1 MSDLPPRGLLQ
12 QAHARSVS
20 GEHLE
25 VLGKQ
30 AASKWA
36 TGEHPTLAD
45 AVLEQVKEAGLSPE
59 QVKRVV
65 EFANTDAYLT
75 EFKKE
80 GANHRFVDFGRS
92 GPADPAEV
100 LKSLNLGAGQALPD
114 RGSYDYENPPT
125 EKQASAPAHVER
137 ALTELFPQDAPLPYA
152 NPYGEA
158 LDLRDKLAS
167 AYGAL
172 GAEIEGLELRYADDA
187 DRLYRQ
193 VKEAAMDD
201 NSLAEVLVAWTSV
214 APSAEFAKVAF
225 QLFTPRLL
233 REGVFPSTDAIV
245 GSMAK
250 TASSLSVVNPVHPLV
265 LEFGGFCDTLQKL
278 AAARATHEEMRE
290 PLGALTAFFKQAS
303 AAETAG
309 RAAKGAWGAATS
321 VSRAA
326 GKHVGDFARGADA
339 PMAGGVAEYAIAHAP
354 HAAALIAANEAR
366 LKANKSP
373 VFHEAMSVIPG
384 TSDYNYKHQGY

>member
-100 LKSLNLGAGQALPD
+100 LKSLNLGAGARRAGSHRALSPGCPSSLREPVRGGSRSSRQARECVRRAWRGD
-114 RGSYDYENPPT
+114 RG
-125 EKQASAPAHVER
+125 AR
-137 ALTELFPQDAPLPYA
+137 
-152 NPYGEA
+152 
-158 LDLRDKLAS
+158 
-167 AYGAL
+167 
-172 GAEIEGLELRYADDA
+172 
-187 DRLYRQ
+187 
-193 VKEAAMDD
+193 
-201 NSLAEVLVAWTSV
+201 
-214 APSAEFAKVAF
+214 
-225 QLFTPRLL
+225 TPVR
-233 REGVFPSTDAIV
+233 R
-245 GSMAK
+245 
-250 TASSLSVVNPVHPLV
+250 
-265 LEFGGFCDTLQKL
+265 
-278 AAARATHEEMRE
+278 
-290 PLGALTAFFKQAS
+290 
-303 AAETAG
+303 
-309 RAAKGAWGAATS
+309 
-321 VSRAA
+321 
-326 GKHVGDFARGADA
+326 
-339 PMAGGVAEYAIAHAP
+339 
-354 HAAALIAANEAR
+354 
-366 LKANKSP
+366 
-373 VFHEAMSVIPG
+373 
-384 TSDYNYKHQGY
+384 